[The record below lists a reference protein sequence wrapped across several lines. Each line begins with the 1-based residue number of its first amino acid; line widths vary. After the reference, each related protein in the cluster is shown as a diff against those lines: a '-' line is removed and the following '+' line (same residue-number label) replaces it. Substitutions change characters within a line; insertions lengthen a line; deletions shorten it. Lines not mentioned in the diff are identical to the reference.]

1 MPWKAV
7 GQGSDGENT
16 VLGLGGKAAPS
27 LLWVPDFWKAAVK
40 LMSLW
45 VPYTGS
51 WEDPGSSLS
60 PRPPS

>member
-16 VLGLGGKAAPS
+16 VLGLGGTS
-27 LLWVPDFWKAAVK
+27 LLWVPDFWKATVK
-40 LMSLW
+40 LMSLQ
-45 VPYTGS
+45 VPYTAS
-51 WEDPGSSLS
+51 WEDPERSLS